1 MCRDRKQAYSQHKG
15 KRYYHGVWG
24 TPEALQKY
32 KRFIA
37 ALMENPHLPQPDSKI
52 GDLLVSELAAGF
64 LGYVEPRLDRPI
76 LGISREPSAFSSKS
90 TERTPS
96 TSFHRRN

>member
-1 MCRDRKQAYSQHKG
+1 MPKLTIKTPKMCRDRKQAYSQHKG

-52 GDLLVSELAAGF
+52 GEPTGIGTRRRFSGLRGAATGQNRF
-64 LGYVEPRLDRPI
+64 
-76 LGISREPSAFSSKS
+76 
-90 TERTPS
+90 
-96 TSFHRRN
+96 